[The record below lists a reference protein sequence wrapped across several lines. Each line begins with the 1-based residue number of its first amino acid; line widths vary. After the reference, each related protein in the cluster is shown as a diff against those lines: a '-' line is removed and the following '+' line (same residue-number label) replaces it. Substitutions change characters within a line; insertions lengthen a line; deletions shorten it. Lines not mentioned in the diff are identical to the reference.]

1 MKQIGLL
8 ALLLVAPVMAQELP
22 GDAQYVVFT
31 GENGVVVLKLD
42 IQIAGKSPRGSYE
55 SYVDGL
61 IKLLDKNQDGVVTV
75 DEAKGKYLTAR
86 DAQQAQLIPQS
97 DAVPADLSPDISPA
111 DGKIS
116 RQEFLAYF
124 KRIGLQPFLIQF
136 QPNQNQA
143 QLGNRQARQAAA
155 NTAEV
160 PLFARLDTNG
170 DGKLSAEELTGA
182 LQTLHK
188 LDLDDDETISL
199 AELNPINN
207 QFAILQQQQQNGA
220 RTPSTSPFL
229 GPGSEESLTKQIR
242 RLIDKYDSIDPVK
255 SGVEGAK
262 IRNQKLS
269 RQELGLSVAE
279 FSRFDGDG
287 DSQLDF
293 DELRQFL
300 TSPDP
305 TVTVLVKVDSTDP
318 LSAKSER
325 EEIQEKLKT
334 TPDGSA
340 NINLG
345 TTQLSVV
352 RGASYDV
359 GTAETFLK
367 PQFMAADAD
376 ANGYLEKSEAERAFL
391 YGATFETLD
400 ADKNGKVFLDEII
413 AYFQVR
419 FDAARSRTL
428 LSINEQGRTL
438 FEILDTDRD
447 RRLSFRELQAAAD
460 KLSLWDKD
468 GDGLLSESEVP
479 LQYRLTIAR
488 GNLPVL
494 GGNFLI
500 DAGMTQAG
508 TPAERTSGPL
518 WFRKMD
524 KNRDGEVSRREF
536 LGETTTFQRLDRNHD
551 GFIDLTEAVT
561 ATGSI
566 E

>member
-8 ALLLVAPVMAQELP
+8 VLLLAAPVMADELP
-22 GDAQYVVFT
+22 GDAQYAVFM
-31 GENGVVVLKLD
+31 GDNGVIVLKLD
-42 IQIAGKSPRGSYE
+42 VQIGGKSPRGSYE
-55 SYVDGL
+55 RYVDDL
-61 IKLLDKNQDGVVTV
+61 MKSLDQNQDGIVTLE
-75 DEAKGKYLTAR
+75 EAKGKYLTAR
-86 DAQQAQLIPQS
+86 DALQAQLIPQS
-97 DAVPADLSPDISPA
+97 QAVSADSSPDVSPA

-116 RQEFLAYF
+116 RQEFLSYF
-124 KRIGLQPFLIQF
+124 KRIGLQPFLMQF

-143 QLGNRQARQAAA
+143 QAGNRQNRQPAA

-170 DGKLSAEELTGA
+170 DGKLSAAELTGA
-182 LQTLHK
+182 LLTLRK

-207 QFAILQQQQQNGA
+207 QFAIQQQQQQNGA

-229 GPGSEESLTKQIR
+229 GPGSDESLQKQIR

-262 IRNQKLS
+262 VRNQKLS
-269 RQELGLSVAE
+269 QKELGLTATE

-287 DSQLDF
+287 DGQLDF

-300 TSPDP
+300 TSPDA
-305 TVTVLVKVDSTDP
+305 TVTVSVNVESTDP
-318 LSAKSER
+318 LSAKSVR

-359 GTAETFLK
+359 GTAETFMK

-391 YGATFETLD
+391 YGATFENLD
-400 ADKNGKVFLDEII
+400 ADKNGKVFLNELI

-419 FDAARSRTL
+419 FDAARSRTV

-488 GNLPVL
+488 GNLPAL
-494 GGNFLI
+494 GGNLLI
-500 DAGMTQAG
+500 DAGMVQAG

-536 LGETTTFQRLDRNHD
+536 LGETATFEQLDRNHD

-561 ATGSI
+561 GTRSV